1 MAAPD
6 RFLYQPERPTVG
18 TWLRHLLL
26 LAVTFCT
33 ATVAGTLYP
42 FGQLGSIA
50 GDDPRNFTE
59 LVQLLLSLP
68 SAYLSMEAGA
78 DVAIETHP
86 EYIKYWLSF

>member
-1 MAAPD
+1 MAAPEQ
-6 RFLYQPERPTVG
+6 FLYQPERPTFG

-26 LAVTFCT
+26 LAATFCT
-33 ATVAGTLYP
+33 ATIAGTLYP

-68 SAYLSMEAGA
+68 SAYLSMVAGA
-78 DVAIETHP
+78 VVAIETHQ
-86 EYIKYWLSF
+86 EYLK